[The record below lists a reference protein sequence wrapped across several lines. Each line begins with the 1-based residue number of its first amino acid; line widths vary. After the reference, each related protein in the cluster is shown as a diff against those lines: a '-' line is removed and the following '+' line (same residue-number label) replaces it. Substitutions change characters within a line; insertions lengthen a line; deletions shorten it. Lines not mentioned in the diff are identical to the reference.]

1 MLAKRLKFLLQADG
15 EGQEEGR
22 NEKRDFGQNLVI
34 KKQVMK
40 KKCMK
45 RWHIVNLLVVHFN
58 ADMREFIKL
67 EKKLK

>member
-22 NEKRDFGQNLVI
+22 DEKRDFGQNLVI

-40 KKCMK
+40 KMHEQMTYCKCTGSSLQCIYE
-45 RWHIVNLLVVHFN
+45 RVY
-58 ADMREFIKL
+58 
-67 EKKLK
+67 

>member
-22 NEKRDFGQNLVI
+22 KEKRDFGQNLVI

-40 KKCMK
+40 KNAWTDDM
-45 RWHIVNLLVVHFN
+45 VVHFN
-58 ADMREFIKL
+58 AYMREFIKL
-67 EKKLK
+67 EKKFK

>member
-40 KKCMK
+40 KMHEQMTYCKCTDSSLQCIYE
-45 RWHIVNLLVVHFN
+45 RVY
-58 ADMREFIKL
+58 
-67 EKKLK
+67 

>member
-15 EGQEEGR
+15 EGQEERR

-40 KKCMK
+40 KMHEQMT
-45 RWHIVNLLVVHFN
+45 W
-58 ADMREFIKL
+58 
-67 EKKLK
+67 